1 MNRHMKLLFAML
13 LISCSPVIQAE
24 GYFTSRMYTPYPPGC
39 VTLPSSQEALY
50 GDNIF
55 KFWSGSLWLEVVQK
69 APSHDPLENLS
80 EVDVDMY
87 RVGCAEP
94 GRSVIMVEFRL
105 RRETVDL
112 RKSRLVLPSFSG
124 AEESGLIYHIPLE
137 LRPAPNS
144 WGQTPAQQ
152 SLTKQTFG
160 DYTTGWDDPRRFT
173 WRYVLDTASVWEP
186 HLLADFYNSKLQLQ
200 MHRSDGWVEGF
211 VSVPATRDV
220 LARNPALPL
229 NGRLSGTWV
238 EEGAADQG
246 FLLTFANPVP
256 PSGSEVSEPE
266 SAAMLVFLSWFTFD
280 SEGQQ
285 LWLVGNARFPQGE
298 TEVAMSLIQVTQGQ
312 FLGPRL
318 DNGFGSVPPASVGEI
333 RLRAVSCNALELEY
347 DLVGLDLGE
356 GTLSLQRPAALETA
370 GYPCRDYDA
379 RLASRSAAQE
389 G

>member
-1 MNRHMKLLFAML
+1 MKLLLAML
-13 LISCSPVIQAE
+13 LVSCSPAIQAE

-39 VTLPSSQEALY
+39 VTLPSRQEALY

-55 KFWSGSLWLEVVQK
+55 KFWSGSMWLEVVQK
-69 APSHDPLENLS
+69 VQSHDPLKNLS
-80 EVDVDMY
+80 QVDVEMY

-94 GRSVIMVEFRL
+94 GRSVIIMEFKL
-105 RRETVDL
+105 RPETVDL
-112 RKSRLVLPSFSG
+112 PYSRIVLPTFAG
-124 AEESGLIYHIPLE
+124 GIELLYYPIPLE
-137 LRPAPNS
+137 LKPAPNS

-160 DYTTGWDDPRRFT
+160 DYTDGWDDPHRFT
-173 WRYVLDTASVWEP
+173 WRYVLDVSSVWEP
-186 HLLADFYNSKLQLQ
+186 HLMADLYNGEIQLE

-220 LARNPALPL
+220 LQRNPALPL

-256 PSGSEVSEPE
+256 PSGREISEPE
-266 SAAMLVFLSWFTFD
+266 SAEMLVFLSWYTFD
-280 SEGQQ
+280 SEGRQ

-298 TEVAMSLIQVTQGQ
+298 TEVAMSLIQVAQGQ
-312 FLGPRL
+312 FLGPRP
-318 DNGFGSVPPASVGEI
+318 DNGFGSVPPASVGAI
-333 RLRAVSCNALELEY
+333 RLSALSCNVLELEY
-347 DLVGLDLGE
+347 DLASLGLNK
-356 GTLSLQRPAALETA
+356 GTLRLQRPAELETA

-389 G
+389 R